1 MAANRY
7 FSSTGRGK
15 NIKIG
20 KNPPGGAKLPPG
32 RCPEGGVSVAATL
45 SLRRADKAFLGGD
58 RIDLL
63 EAIDRFGSIT
73 RAAREV
79 GVSYKTAWDA
89 VDAMN
94 NTAERPLVERAAGGL
109 GGGGTV
115 LTDEGKEAVRLYR
128 VLQDEH
134 QRFLGRLEERLGD
147 VGRFY
152 SLVRRVAMKVS
163 ARNVF
168 LGKIAE
174 LRKGAVSTEVSLSLK
189 EGETLCSVITNESAG
204 TLGLKAGMEAYAFF
218 KASAVILGKDLHDAK
233 LSARNLLCGTVD
245 WIIHGPVNAE
255 VTVLL
260 PGGSV
265 LTAIV
270 TEQSAKRLLLAKG
283 DHVCALV
290 KASSV
295 ILGVD
300 A

>member
-1 MAANRY
+1 
-7 FSSTGRGK
+7 
-15 NIKIG
+15 
-20 KNPPGGAKLPPG
+20 
-32 RCPEGGVSVAATL
+32 L
-45 SLRRADKAFLGGD
+45 SLRRADKAFLGEDG
-58 RIDLL
+58 IGLL

-73 RAAREV
+73 KAAREV
-79 GVSYKTAWDA
+79 GVCYKTAWDA

-94 NTAERPLVERAAGGL
+94 NAAERPLVHREAGGH

-115 LTDEGKEAVRLYR
+115 LTAEGKETVRLYL

-134 QRFLGRLEERLGD
+134 QRFLERIEGRLGD

-152 SLVRRVAMKVS
+152 SLVRRVAMRVS

-168 LGKIAE
+168 PGKVAAI
-174 LRKGAVSTEVSLSLK
+174 RKGTVSTEVTLSLK
-189 EGETLCSVITNESAG
+189 GGETLCSVITNESAKVM
-204 TLGLKAGMEAYAFF
+204 GLKAGMEAYAFF

-233 LSARNLLCGTVD
+233 VSARNLLCGTANRIV
-245 WIIHGPVNAE
+245 HGPVNAE
-255 VTVLL
+255 VAVLL

-265 LTAIV
+265 LTAII
-270 TEQSAKRLLLAKG
+270 TEESAKRLLLAKG

>member
-1 MAANRY
+1 M
-7 FSSTGRGK
+7 GR
-15 NIKIG
+15 
-20 KNPPGGAKLPPG
+20 
-32 RCPEGGVSVAATL
+32 RMEGGVSVAATL

-58 RIDLL
+58 RIGLL

-73 RAAREV
+73 KAAREV
-79 GVSYKTAWDA
+79 GVCYKTAWDA

-94 NTAERPLVERAAGGL
+94 NAAERPLVERAAG

-115 LTDEGKEAVRLYR
+115 LTDEGKETVRLYR
-128 VLQDEH
+128 VLRDEH
-134 QRFLGRLEERLGD
+134 QRYIERLEGRLGD

-152 SLVRRVAMKVS
+152 SLVRRVAMRVS

-168 LGKIAE
+168 LGTVAAV
-174 LRKGAVSTEVSLSLK
+174 RKGAVSTEVTLAIK
-189 EGETLCSVITNESAG
+189 GGETLCSVITNESARV
-204 TLGLKAGMEAYAFF
+204 LGLKTGMEAYAFF
-218 KASAVILGKDLHDAK
+218 KASAVILGKDLHGAK
-233 LSARNLLCGTVD
+233 VSARNVLCGTAD
-245 WIIHGPVNAE
+245 RIAHGPVNAE
-255 VTVLL
+255 VTVVL

-265 LTAIV
+265 LTSII
-270 TEQSAKRLLLAKG
+270 TEESAKRLILAKG

>member
-1 MAANRY
+1 M
-7 FSSTGRGK
+7 GK
-15 NIKIG
+15 GANIKTG
-20 KNPPGGAKLPPG
+20 KILPAGAKLPPS
-32 RCPEGGVSVAATL
+32 RRTVGGVSVAATL
-45 SLRRADKAFLGGD
+45 SLRRADKAYLGGD
-58 RIDLL
+58 RIGLL

-94 NTAERPLVERAAGGL
+94 NAAEKPLVERAAGGL

-115 LTDEGKEAVRLYR
+115 LTDEGKETIRLYR

-134 QRFLGRLEERLGD
+134 QEFIKRLEGRLGD

-152 SLVRRVAMKVS
+152 SLLRRVAMRVS

-168 LGKIAE
+168 QGKVEAV
-174 LRKGAVSTEVSLSLK
+174 RKGAVSTEVTLALK
-189 EGETLCSVITNESAG
+189 GGETLCSVITNESARV
-204 TLGLKAGMEAYAFF
+204 LDLKTGMEAYAFF

-233 LSARNLLCGTVD
+233 VSARNLLCGTAD
-245 WIIHGPVNAE
+245 RIAHGPVNAE
-255 VTVLL
+255 VAVLL

-270 TEQSAKRLLLAKG
+270 TEESAKRLSLAKG

>member
-1 MAANRY
+1 VR
-7 FSSTGRGK
+7 GR
-15 NIKIG
+15 NIKAA
-20 KNPPGGAKLPPG
+20 KKPPAGEKPPRARRTG
-32 RCPEGGVSVAATL
+32 GGVSVAATL
-45 SLRRADKAFLGGD
+45 SLRRADKAFPGGD
-58 RIDLL
+58 RIGLL

-73 RAAREV
+73 KAAREV
-79 GVSYKTAWDA
+79 GVCYKTAWDA

-94 NTAERPLVERAAGGL
+94 NAAEKPLVERAAGGP

-115 LTDEGKEAVRLYR
+115 LTDEGKETVRLYR

-134 QRFLGRLEERLGD
+134 ERFIERLEGRLGD
-147 VGRFY
+147 VGRLY
-152 SLVRRVAMKVS
+152 SLLRRVAMRVS

-168 LGKIAE
+168 QGKVSSV
-174 LRKGAVSTEVSLSLK
+174 RKGAVSTEVTLAIK
-189 EGETLCSVITNESAG
+189 GGETVCSVVTNESARV
-204 TLGLKAGMEAYAFF
+204 LGLKTGMEAYAFF

-233 LSARNLLCGTVD
+233 ISARNLLCGTLD
-245 WIIHGPVNAE
+245 RIAHGPVNAE
-255 VTVLL
+255 VTVIL

-265 LTAIV
+265 LTAII
-270 TEQSAKRLLLAKG
+270 TGESAKRLLLVRG

>member
-1 MAANRY
+1 M
-7 FSSTGRGK
+7 
-15 NIKIG
+15 
-20 KNPPGGAKLPPG
+20 KNPSAGAKPPPG
-32 RCPEGGVSVAATL
+32 HRTGDVVSIAATL
-45 SLRRADKAFLGGD
+45 SLRRAEEAFLGGD

-79 GVSYKTAWDA
+79 GISYKTAWDA

-94 NTAERPLVERAAGGL
+94 NAAEKPLVRRAVGGL

-115 LTDEGKEAVRLYR
+115 LTDEGKETVRLYR

-134 QRFLGRLEERLGD
+134 QEFIKRLEGRLGD

-152 SLVRRVAMKVS
+152 SLLRRVAMRVS

-168 LGKIAE
+168 QGKVAAV
-174 LRKGAVSTEVSLSLK
+174 RKGAVSTEVTLSLK
-189 EGETLCSVITNESAG
+189 GGETLCSVITNESAG
-204 TLGLKAGMEAYAFF
+204 ILGLKAGMEAYAFF
-218 KASAVILGKDLHDAK
+218 KASAVILGKDLHGAK
-233 LSARNLLCGTVD
+233 VSARNLLCGIAD
-245 WIIHGPVNAE
+245 RIAHGPVNAE
-255 VTVLL
+255 VTVIL

-270 TEQSAKRLLLAKG
+270 TEGSAKHLNLAKG

>member
-1 MAANRY
+1 M
-7 FSSTGRGK
+7 
-15 NIKIG
+15 
-20 KNPPGGAKLPPG
+20 PPI
-32 RCPEGGVSVAATL
+32 RRRTEGGVSVAATL

-94 NTAERPLVERAAGGL
+94 NAAERPLVERAVGGL
-109 GGGGTV
+109 GGGGTM
-115 LTDEGKEAVRLYR
+115 LTGEGKKTVRLYR
-128 VLQDEH
+128 VLAGEH
-134 QRFLGRLEERLGD
+134 QRFIERLEGRLGD

-152 SLVRRVAMKVS
+152 SFLRRVAMRVS

-174 LRKGAVSTEVSLSLK
+174 LRKGAVSTEVTLSLK

-204 TLGLKAGMEAYAFF
+204 ILGLKVGMEAYAFF
-218 KASAVILGKDLHDAK
+218 KASAVILGKDLHGAK
-233 LSARNLLCGTVD
+233 VSARNLLCGTAD
-245 WIIHGPVNAE
+245 RIAHGPVNAE
-255 VTVLL
+255 VTVVL

-270 TEQSAKRLLLAKG
+270 TEGSARHLLLAKG

>member
-1 MAANRY
+1 MGRR
-7 FSSTGRGK
+7 TG
-15 NIKIG
+15 
-20 KNPPGGAKLPPG
+20 
-32 RCPEGGVSVAATL
+32 GGVSVAATL

-58 RIDLL
+58 RIGLL

-79 GVSYKTAWDA
+79 GVCYKTAWDA

-94 NTAERPLVERAAGGL
+94 NAAERPLVERAAGGP

-115 LTDEGKEAVRLYR
+115 LTDEGKETVRLYR

-134 QRFLGRLEERLGD
+134 RKFIERLEGRLGD
-147 VGRFY
+147 AGRLY
-152 SLVRRVAMKVS
+152 SLLRRVAMRVS
-163 ARNVF
+163 ARNV
-168 LGKIAE
+168 LPGTVAAV
-174 LRKGAVSTEVSLSLK
+174 RKGAVSTEVTLLLK
-189 EGETLCSVITNESAG
+189 GGETVCSVITNESAAV
-204 TLGLKAGMEAYAFF
+204 LGLKKGKEAYAFF

-233 LSARNLLCGTVD
+233 VSARNLLCGTADRIV
-245 WIIHGPVNAE
+245 HGPVNAE
-255 VTVLL
+255 VTVVL

-265 LTAIV
+265 LTSII
-270 TEQSAKRLLLAKG
+270 TDESAKRLSLAKG

-300 A
+300 G

>member
-1 MAANRY
+1 
-7 FSSTGRGK
+7 
-15 NIKIG
+15 
-20 KNPPGGAKLPPG
+20 
-32 RCPEGGVSVAATL
+32 L
-45 SLRRADKAFLGGD
+45 SLRRADKAFLAMD
-58 RIDLL
+58 RIVLL

-73 RAAREV
+73 KAAREV
-79 GVSYKTAWDA
+79 GVCYKTAWDA

-94 NTAERPLVERAAGGL
+94 NAAERPLVDRAVGGT

-115 LTDEGKEAVRLYR
+115 LTDEGKETIRLYR

-134 QRFLGRLEERLGD
+134 QRFIDRLEGRLGD

-152 SLVRRVAMKVS
+152 SLLRRVAMRVS

-168 LGKIAE
+168 LGKVAE
-174 LRKGAVSTEVSLSLK
+174 LRKGAVSTEVNLALK
-189 EGETLCSVITNESAG
+189 GGETLCSVITNESARV
-204 TLGLKAGMEAYAFF
+204 LGLKVGAEAYAFF

-233 LSARNLLCGTVD
+233 VSARNLLCGTAD
-245 WIIHGPVNAE
+245 RIIHGPVNAE

-265 LTAIV
+265 LASII
-270 TEQSAKRLLLAKG
+270 TEESAKRLSLAKG
-283 DHVCALV
+283 DPVCALV

-300 A
+300 R

>member
-1 MAANRY
+1 MEKG
-7 FSSTGRGK
+7 S
-15 NIKIG
+15 NIKTG
-20 KNPPGGAKLPPG
+20 KKPPAKGKPPMG
-32 RCPEGGVSVAATL
+32 RRTGGGVSVAATL

-58 RIDLL
+58 RIGLL

-73 RAAREV
+73 KAAREV
-79 GVSYKTAWDA
+79 GVCYKTAWDA

-94 NTAERPLVERAAGGL
+94 NAAERPLVERAAGGH

-115 LTDEGKEAVRLYR
+115 LTDEGKETVLLYR

-134 QRFLGRLEERLGD
+134 QRFIERLEGRLGD

-152 SLVRRVAMKVS
+152 SLVRRVAMRVS

-168 LGKIAE
+168 LGTVAVV
-174 LRKGAVSTEVSLSLK
+174 RKGAISTEVTLALK
-189 EGETLCSVITNESAG
+189 GGETLCSVITNESARV
-204 TLGLKAGMEAYAFF
+204 LDLKTGMEAYAFF

-233 LSARNLLCGTVD
+233 VSARNLLCGTAD
-245 WIIHGPVNAE
+245 RIAHGPVNTE
-255 VTVLL
+255 VTVVL

-265 LTAIV
+265 LTAII
-270 TEQSAKRLLLAKG
+270 TEESAKRLLVAKG
-283 DHVCALV
+283 DHLCALV